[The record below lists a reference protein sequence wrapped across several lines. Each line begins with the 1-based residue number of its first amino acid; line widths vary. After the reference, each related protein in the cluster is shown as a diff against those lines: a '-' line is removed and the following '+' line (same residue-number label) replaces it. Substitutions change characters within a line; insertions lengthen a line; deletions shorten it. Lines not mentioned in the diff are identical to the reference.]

1 MSVMEAFRRMVPED
15 AQRSD
20 AITKEQIRTGLAAL
34 GCYLPYHEVNDL
46 MCAFDCSPD
55 GYITAHNWMT
65 VFCSVKVTAKRT
77 ASPQRG
83 NTSGKARPA
92 KAISLASDS
101 LHTYE
106 PFSAH
111 SSVLDPRLSALPSSQ
126 ASFLTLRRNRSSAI
140 TEESGYISSAS
151 ISDASSLQP
160 VPDTHVIATSQPG
173 TRLIQAARAFTNY
186 SGSSAAVDHSERLMR
201 SLGSLVYSGPGRH
214 HEVLG
219 QLDAGGV
226 VTVVAVSGPWARV
239 RVEKMEGWVPLQHL
253 DPIVDRKV
261 YEGKDNELRAVPAL
275 EAKSKAAVYIRKEP
289 DWAAKAVKKLA
300 AQEVTEVLGANNH
313 WLKVVTASGYKGWL
327 PQPDTDLSG
336 LSYEAE
342 QQHKQEKSTT
352 QSSPLTIPAETTALQ
367 AWIKALRPSP
377 ISQQSKADIE
387 ARIAVKMAALLNR
400 HTDCLNAY
408 IHKATFREQ
417 LVAKWK
423 NVAVARAFIQWKE
436 VTKAAGD
443 DYSAQ
448 VQAQNAVVTRARTG
462 QRSRIQ
468 EEKAL
473 LRSRLSQ
480 RAQSVRQEMRTLLA
494 ATRRSESVKLQERS
508 IKVKVSRQSN
518 SAAIRCRK
526 DTLQTQKCEAAAT
539 IRWQSQSIS
548 QRRTPSFL

>member
-1 MSVMEAFRRMVPED
+1 MEAFRKIVPED
-15 AQRSD
+15 AQRTD
-20 AITKEQIRTGLAAL
+20 AITKDQIRTGLAAL
-34 GCYLPYHEVNDL
+34 GCYLPYHEVNEL

-55 GYITAHNWMT
+55 GYVTAHNWVT
-65 VFCSVKVTAKRT
+65 VFCTVKVTTKRA

-83 NTSGKARPA
+83 NTSAKARPA

-101 LHTYE
+101 IHTYE
-106 PFSAH
+106 PFSGQ
-111 SSVLDPRLSALPSSQ
+111 SSVLDPRLTVLPSSQ
-126 ASFLTLRRNRSSAI
+126 ASFLTLRRNHSSAI

-186 SGSSAAVDHSERLMR
+186 SGPSAAIDTSERLMR

-219 QLDAGGV
+219 QLDTGGV
-226 VTVVAVSGPWARV
+226 VMVSAVSGPWARV
-239 RVEKMEGWVPLQHL
+239 RVESMEGWVPLQHL
-253 DPIVDRKV
+253 DPTVDRKV

-289 DWAAKAVKKLA
+289 DWAAKAVKKLGV
-300 AQEVTEVLGANNH
+300 QEVTEVLGASNH

-336 LSYEAE
+336 YSYDVELTQHSQKKSITQPSPIPVSTEA
-342 QQHKQEKSTT
+342 
-352 QSSPLTIPAETTALQ
+352 TALQ

-387 ARIAVKMAALLNR
+387 ARIAVKMEALLVE
-400 HTDCLNAY
+400 HTHCLNAR
-408 IHKATFREQ
+408 IHKGAFREQ

-423 NVAVARAFIQWKE
+423 NVAVARAFVQWKG
-436 VTKAAGD
+436 VTRGAGD
-443 DYSAQ
+443 NYSAQ
-448 VQAQNAVVTRARTG
+448 VQAQTAYVTRARTG

-480 RAQSVRQEMRTLLA
+480 RAQSVRLEMRTLQA
-494 ATRRSESVKLQERS
+494 IASRSESVKLQERS
-508 IKVKVSRQSN
+508 IKVRVSRQSN
-518 SAAIRCRK
+518 SAAIRSRI
-526 DTLQTQKCEAAAT
+526 DTLHTQKCEAAAT
-539 IRWQSQSIS
+539 IRWQSQSSS
-548 QRRTPSFL
+548 QRHTPSYL